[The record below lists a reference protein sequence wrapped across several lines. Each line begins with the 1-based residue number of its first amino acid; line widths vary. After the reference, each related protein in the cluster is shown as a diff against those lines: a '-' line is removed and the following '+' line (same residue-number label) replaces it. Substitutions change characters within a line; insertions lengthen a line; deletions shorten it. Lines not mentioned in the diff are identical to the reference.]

1 MNLGTVRAQFIK
13 MSGRDDLVN
22 SNGSDNGAN
31 FYINAG
37 QEFLDKRFGYEEVQL
52 EMSDDTD
59 TSYWTL
65 EAPVTLLFA
74 ALYQLEASYRNTE
87 GAKDW
92 LNVIDLDLLGM
103 EKDKISEEIMGVDQ
117 MEG

>member
-1 MNLGTVRAQFIK
+1 MNLGEVRTKFIK
-13 MSGRDDLVN
+13 ISGRDDLVN
-22 SNGSDNGAN
+22 ADLTDNGAN

-37 QEFLDKRFGYEEVQL
+37 QQFLDKRFGYEEVQL
-52 EMSDDTD
+52 DMIQDTD

-65 EAPVTLLFA
+65 EAPITLLFA

-87 GAKDW
+87 GVKDW
-92 LNVIDLDLLGM
+92 LNVIDLDLDGL
-103 EKDKISEEIMGVDQ
+103 EKDRIAEEIMGVDQ